1 MKKSPTQRIA
11 LAVDSAAKGFT
22 TKVAKKD
29 ALEQLNRAYNQVRS
43 ESGRGYTDS
52 PYSLCHVRPKHAE
65 ALGRSW
71 PQVETLVAIRAE
83 INAIEVAKKVSKV
96 DDTKVREI
104 GPKQATTAGIDFIDQ
119 NGERRGYCY
128 CCGRAGFKLNDAG
141 LLSRHGYSRPGWG
154 YDVGGCQGTRKTPE
168 RTLDIAI
175 DFHQHMIEKHEGLL
189 ATDLVAFALF
199 QDRRQRKQQRAEG
212 RHSFEVRGDYARS
225 NRANDYRNLRSGY
238 SERLSGGCVTSPA
251 VWRRT
256 LERQLA
262 THRDQLATLQ
272 EVKAGI

>member
-29 ALEQLNRAYNQVRS
+29 ALEQLNRAFDQVSREGNVS
-43 ESGRGYTDS
+43 YFERPSN
-52 PYSLCHVRPKHAE
+52 LCHVRTKHAE
-65 ALGRSW
+65 AFGPVW
-71 PQVETLVAIRAE
+71 GQIEVLVALRAE
-83 INAIEVAKKVSKV
+83 INAIEVTKKVSKV

-104 GPKQATTAGIDFIDQ
+104 GPKQATTAGIDFIDL

-128 CCGRAGFKLNDAG
+128 CCGRVGFKLNDAG
-141 LLSRHGYSRPGWG
+141 RLSRHGYSRPGWG
-154 YDVGGCQGTRKTPE
+154 YDIGGCQGTRKTPE
-168 RTLDIAI
+168 QTLDLAI
-175 DFHQHMIEKHEGLL
+175 DFHQRMIVKHEELL
-189 ATDLVAFALF
+189 STDLIAFALK
-199 QDRRQRKQQRAEG
+199 QDRNQRKQQRAEG
-212 RHSFEVRGDYARS
+212 RRSFEHRGGYARS
-225 NRANDYRNLRSGY
+225 NRASDYRNLRAGY
-238 SERLSGGCVTSPA
+238 TERLSGGCVTSPA

>member
-1 MKKSPTQRIA
+1 MKKSPQQRID
-11 LAVDSAAKGFT
+11 LAIASATKGFT
-22 TKVAKKD
+22 TKVAKKT
-29 ALEQLNRAYNQVRS
+29 ALEQLSRAYEQVSS
-43 ESGRGYTDS
+43 EGNVSYFDR
-52 PYSLCHVRPKHAE
+52 PYGLHQVRPKHAE
-65 ALGRSW
+65 AFGPVW
-71 PQVETLVAIRAE
+71 GQVEILVELRKE
-83 INAIEVAKKVSKV
+83 INAIEVTKKVSKV

-104 GPKQATTAGIDFIDQ
+104 GPKQATTAGIDFIDL

-128 CCGRAGFKLNDAG
+128 CCGRAGFKLNDSG

-154 YDVGGCQGTRKTPE
+154 YDIGGCQGTRKTPA

-175 DFHQHMIEKHEGLL
+175 DFHQHMIVKHEELL
-189 ATDLVAFALF
+189 ATDLIAFALL
-199 QDRRQRKQQRAEG
+199 QDRRQRKQKRAEG
-212 RHSFEVRGDYARS
+212 RHSFEHRGSHARS
-225 NRANDYRNLRSGY
+225 NRANDYRNLRAGY